1 MKKRYVMCLAAAM
14 SLMMPHA
21 IFAAEVTQNFA
32 EGRVSLSGTVQPGE
46 AVAVQVL
53 DSGKTIDDMLKSR
66 NPAQL
71 VVYNGQI
78 AADANGRYSFSFI
91 CDGSSGIYNAYI
103 RALSMEQTE
112 KTEITFINKNE
123 FADVVSKLNSFAESG
138 DRDSF
143 ATTVSE
149 NPYIFTNPFDIN
161 GVIDMPAAMTPFY
174 ESVKLNRLN
183 ADESEKIISDYHT
196 YLVMWAVNEKRIDA
210 FDTCAENIDMPSDVI
225 MRLDTIRADGK
236 IKGYFNGIVQSRT
249 YTSAEEMKSAAVE
262 AMILSIVRYPNG
274 YTNAKNIMQEYAE
287 FLGIGKSASDSVYK
301 SVAGNAYQSKDELKK
316 AFESIIGTKREPS
329 SGVGSSVSGGSSGG
343 SSSVRYDD
351 SVNNNNT
358 GIVSEPVKVKFTD
371 IDGVAW
377 ASEAICALADKNI
390 ISGKSETRFYPDD
403 LITREEFVK
412 IIVCAMDIETDNSTK
427 TVFSDAPEGE
437 WYTPYLNAAYENG
450 IAKGIGDNMFG
461 VGEKITRQDMAV
473 MLSNILS
480 LEAKLELSFADTA
493 DIADYAA
500 EAVRKMAANG
510 ILKGN
515 ENNEFLPTAYA
526 TRAEAAQMV
535 YNSYKYLER
544 GGKL

>member
-71 VVYNGQI
+71 VVYNGQT

-123 FADVVSKLNSFAESG
+123 FADVVSKLNAFAESG

-149 NPYIFTNPFDIN
+149 NPYIFTNPFAIN

-174 ESVKLNRLN
+174 ESVKVNRLN
-183 ADESEKIISDYHT
+183 ADDSEKIISDYHT
-196 YLVMWAVNEKRIDA
+196 YLVMWAINEKRIEA
-210 FDTCAENIDMPSDVI
+210 FDACAENIDMPSDVI
-225 MRLDTIRADGK
+225 LRLDTIRADDK
-236 IKGYFNGIVQSRT
+236 IKGCFNGIVQSRT
-249 YTSAEEMKSAAVE
+249 YASAEEMKSAAVE

-316 AFESIIGTKREPS
+316 AFESFSGTKREPS
-329 SGVGSSVSGGSSGG
+329 SGGGGSSGG

-351 SVNNNNT
+351 SVNNNNA
-358 GIVSEPVKVKFTD
+358 GIATEPVKVKFTD

-427 TVFSDAPEGE
+427 SVFSDAPEGE
-437 WYTPYLNAAYENG
+437 WYTPYLSAAYENG